1 LSEEGDE
8 FLTAYLAFHPKVGR
22 NRARAAWIA
31 IAELSDFNSAWEP
44 SAKIKAATQAATS
57 QMITYFLDRLSF
69 TGEPCR
75 HNGILLKDKDAQRA
89 RQKEL
94 AADLL
99 QFMLRLFV
107 IDRPALHSV
116 QHGQAMMV
124 ESLLEIYSADPNLLP
139 IDREDERSS
148 HGDLL
153 RAATDHV
160 ASLTEPDAQA
170 LYRRLTGHRLGA
182 LTDAVV

>member
-1 LSEEGDE
+1 M
-8 FLTAYLAFHPKVGR
+8 LALVARTELVGGGT
-22 NRARAAWIA
+22 NR
-31 IAELSDFNSAWEP
+31 S
-44 SAKIKAATQAATS
+44 AATS
-57 QMITYFLDRLSF
+57 QMITYFLDGLSF

-75 HNGILLKDKDAQRA
+75 HNGMLLKDRDTQRA

-99 QFMLRLFV
+99 QFMLRFFV

-116 QHGQAMMV
+116 QHGQATMV
-124 ESLLEIYSADPNLLP
+124 ESLLVIYSADPKLLP
-139 IDREDERSS
+139 VDREEERSG

-170 LYRRLTGHRLGA
+170 LYRRFTGHRLGA